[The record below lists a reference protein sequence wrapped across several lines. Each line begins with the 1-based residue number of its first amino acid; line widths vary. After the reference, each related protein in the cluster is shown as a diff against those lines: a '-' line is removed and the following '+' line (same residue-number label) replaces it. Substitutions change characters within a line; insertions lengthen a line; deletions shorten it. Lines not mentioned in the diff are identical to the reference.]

1 MFQQHASSVR
11 GAAAARQCCAGTGR
25 SPEQLVLLAQQP
37 NAVCRCA
44 TLATRGRTFGRGI
57 ASVGRPALPR
67 ATLRLRQ
74 GMGSPGSRAMANV
87 AAWPLTPAACAL
99 APSSQQAELAAP
111 QSRHG
116 THARAPSAP
125 IRLLAQGPGAW
136 TSAEAQGSLG
146 DPGSRSRCSVAWA
159 RRTWDQRGWWP
170 PSGGGAA
177 PGRDRPPS
185 SSRLAS
191 ARERSRAKRSRV
203 GSLGRYS

>member
-1 MFQQHASSVR
+1 MGSDHTSPVQRCSSSTHRPFAVQR
-11 GAAAARQCCAGTGR
+11 RLVNGQCCAGTGR

-136 TSAEAQGSLG
+136 TRARWATPAAEAGALLLG
-146 DPGSRSRCSVAWA
+146 LVAHGTSV
-159 RRTWDQRGWWP
+159 
-170 PSGGGAA
+170 GGGRPRVAA
-177 PGRDRPPS
+177 QRLGETGVRRG
-185 SSRLAS
+185 SRLAS
-191 ARERSRAKRSRV
+191 SRV
-203 GSLGRYS
+203 GSLGC

>member
-1 MFQQHASSVR
+1 MGSDHTSPVQRCSSSTHRPFAVQR
-11 GAAAARQCCAGTGR
+11 RPVNAARAPVARQSNWSCWR
-25 SPEQLVLLAQQP
+25 SKQP

-111 QSRHG
+111 QSRDG
-116 THARAPSAP
+116 THARTPSAP

-136 TSAEAQGSLG
+136 TRARWATPEAEAGALLLG
-146 DPGSRSRCSVAWA
+146 LVAHGTGA
-159 RRTWDQRGWWP
+159 
-170 PSGGGAA
+170 GGGRPRVAA
-177 PGRDRPPS
+177 QRLGETGLRRARE
-185 SSRLAS
+185 SRALAS
-191 ARERSRAKRSRV
+191 ARESGVWA
-203 GSLGRYS
+203 